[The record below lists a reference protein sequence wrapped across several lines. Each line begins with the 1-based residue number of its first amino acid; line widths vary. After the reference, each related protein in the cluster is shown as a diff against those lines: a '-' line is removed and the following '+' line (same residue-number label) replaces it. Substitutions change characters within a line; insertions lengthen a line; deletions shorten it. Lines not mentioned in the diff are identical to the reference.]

1 MNAETSRL
9 LSHDEVAM
17 VAALL
22 DLPDPDD
29 VRLRQRITDLRVVG
43 RCGCG
48 CPTVDFRGGP
58 DGLELIA
65 DARVA
70 GTDGDAILLFGHDGM
85 LDRLEYMWVGG
96 PPPTNWPSPRMLRKP
111 RHPDPAAAGKPD
123 WFADRDSFADT
134 DGFADTDSDR

>member
-9 LSHDEVAM
+9 LSHDEVAL

-22 DLPDPDD
+22 GLSDPDG
-29 VRLRQRITDLRVVG
+29 VRLRQQIADLRVVG
-43 RCGCG
+43 TCGCG

-65 DARVA
+65 DATVA

-85 LDRLEYMWVGG
+85 LDRLEYVWVGG
-96 PPPTNWPSPRMLRKP
+96 PPPPRWPSPRMLRQP
-111 RHPDPAAAGKPD
+111 RRPDPAAADQPGP
-123 WFADRDSFADT
+123 FADA
-134 DGFADTDSDR
+134 DSDW

>member
-1 MNAETSRL
+1 
-9 LSHDEVAM
+9 M

-29 VRLRQRITDLRVVG
+29 VRLRPEIADLRVVG
-43 RCGCG
+43 TCGCG

-65 DARVA
+65 DAKVA

-96 PPPTNWPSPRMLRKP
+96 PPPASWPSPHLLRKP
-111 RHPDPAAAGKPD
+111 RRPDPPATDEPD
-123 WFADRDSFADT
+123 VFADAAT
-134 DGFADTDSDR
+134 DW

>member
-1 MNAETSRL
+1 MNADTSRL

-22 DLPDPDD
+22 DLPDSDD
-29 VRLRQRITDLRVVG
+29 VRLRPQIAGLRVVG
-43 RCGCG
+43 TCGCG

-65 DARVA
+65 DATVA
-70 GTDGDAILLFGHDGM
+70 DTGDAILLFGHDGM

-96 PPPTNWPSPRMLRKP
+96 PPPANWPSPRLLRKP
-111 RHPDPAAAGKPD
+111 RRPGPAAT
-123 WFADRDSFADT
+123 DRRTCSPA
-134 DGFADTDSDR
+134 